1 MRVSARHAALLTL
14 PLLLFTAACEGE
26 EDTAAPQSDVE
37 PTPSASPS
45 PELPTLHELVRA
57 HIADTWEYDVD
68 YAGRCETLSEEE
80 EFSLIRGEGIC
91 LSLYADV
98 GDSTVFVLGPPA
110 TEPFEALRLTTP
122 DGEHWELVENFV
134 IEDPYGPGPDWL
146 DEAIRIKDDPS
157 AWEITAPT
165 LAEVGETWL
174 ADRYLPLDC
183 EATGEGGPDH
193 EAWCVHVEGSDDE
206 ENPTT
211 DRGTVLI
218 TRNGEP
224 YHRLFA
230 VFTGEEWRL
239 YDEFPAT
246 E

>member
-1 MRVSARHAALLTL
+1 M
-14 PLLLFTAACEGE
+14 
-26 EDTAAPQSDVE
+26 
-37 PTPSASPS
+37 
-45 PELPTLHELVRA
+45 
-57 HIADTWEYDVD
+57 
-68 YAGRCETLSEEE
+68 SEEE

-211 DRGTVLI
+211 DRGDGAHHPERGAIPPAVRGL
-218 TRNGEP
+218 
-224 YHRLFA
+224 HRRGMAPLH
-230 VFTGEEWRL
+230 
-239 YDEFPAT
+239 EFPAT